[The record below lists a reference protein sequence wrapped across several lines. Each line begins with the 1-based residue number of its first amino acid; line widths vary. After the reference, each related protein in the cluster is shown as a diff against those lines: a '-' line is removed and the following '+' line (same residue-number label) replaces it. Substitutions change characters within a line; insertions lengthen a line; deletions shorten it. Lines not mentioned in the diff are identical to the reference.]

1 MANDGHLMNIWCVSR
16 PKSSPKIAT
25 EFSSGPLFFDQGRP
39 SAGCQLPLC
48 LMPNTGCLEMAADLK
63 KRPFPTRFLT
73 RRLAS
78 SGFILVTT
86 RYKEGN
92 DVYWLIIV
100 SSYVRL
106 EGGS

>member
-1 MANDGHLMNIWCVSR
+1 
-16 PKSSPKIAT
+16 
-25 EFSSGPLFFDQGRP
+25 
-39 SAGCQLPLC
+39 
-48 LMPNTGCLEMAADLK
+48 MAADLII
-63 KRPFPTRFLT
+63 RPFPTRFLT

-100 SSYVRL
+100 SSHVRL